1 MTGMESRTMA
11 GKPEAEK
18 GDIMNS
24 TFIIYKTLIGTY
36 QRLGRETAGLALK
49 FDLAYALGRLT
60 DEEYTELVAAVTPEA
75 GA

>member
-1 MTGMESRTMA
+1 
-11 GKPEAEK
+11 
-18 GDIMNS
+18 MNS

-60 DEEYTELVAAVTPEA
+60 DEEYTELVAAVTPAA